1 MTHRLFIT
9 LVLVAVAMTA
19 QAQHLKDIPK
29 FEIAVALIKKYE
41 GWHGHPKHHPYVGYG
56 HKVLPHEN
64 YTHRITRRQADALLR
79 SDLRN
84 LCSTFRNFGKDSL
97 LLATLAYNVGSGR
110 FLGYGKHRQSRLIC
124 KLKSGD
130 RNIYKDYISF
140 RCWNGRKIPSIERR
154 RKMEYLLLFE
164 R

>member
-1 MTHRLFIT
+1 MQTRLIIVFT
-9 LVLVAVAMTA
+9 LVAVAMTA
-19 QAQHLKDIPK
+19 QAQTLKEIPK

-41 GWHGHPKHHPYVGYG
+41 GWHGARHHPYVGYG
-56 HKVLPHEN
+56 HKIQKGER
-64 YTHRITRRQADALLR
+64 YTHRMTKRQADALLR
-79 SDLRN
+79 SDLRK
-84 LCSTFRNFGKDSL
+84 LCATFRSFGKDSL

-110 FLGYGKHRQSRLIC
+110 LLGYGKHKQSKLIT
-124 KLKSGD
+124 KLKAGN